1 MWTAAHF
8 HTPTERRGGGGGGG
22 RVSCSALFSGGGSG
36 GGGLAATFK
45 TPMASLPAVLNQ
57 TAPAAS
63 WACGGGASEGA
74 LFHLANIF
82 FFFGLAGGS
91 SLYGLLYLFALLAA
105 GFFCSA
111 LWAWSQPCGTAPF
124 LWSLALLGACL
135 VQAGHVGYRLRSL
148 AFLKEFQELYN
159 TVFKKLGV
167 SLALFGKIVACSE
180 GAIHRLEAEHCFARE
195 GRTPIDKLSVL
206 LSGR

>member
-1 MWTAAHF
+1 M
-8 HTPTERRGGGGGGG
+8 E
-22 RVSCSALFSGGGSG
+22 
-36 GGGLAATFK
+36 
-45 TPMASLPAVLNQ
+45 SLPAVALNL

-63 WACGGGASEGA
+63 SACERWGGGASEGA

-91 SLYGLLYLFALLAA
+91 SLYGLLYLFALLTV

-111 LWAWSQPCGTAPF
+111 LWAWSQPCATASF
-124 LWSLALLGACL
+124 LWSLALLGVCL
-135 VQAGHVGYRLRSL
+135 AQVGHVGYRLRSL
-148 AFLKEFQELYN
+148 TFPKEFQELYSGM
-159 TVFKKLGV
+159 FKKLGV

-180 GAIHRLEAEHCFARE
+180 GTIHRLEAQRCFAVE
-195 GRTPIDKLSVL
+195 GTTAIDKLSVL